1 MNCPLCEA
9 RDVGRIGRERYYC
22 RECCHEWTKG
32 DGIVKI
38 YEVLSDGSVERL
50 ETKVE
55 TKVEA
60 KVEPF
65 PLDLQTHSVVRRRA
79 G

>member
-1 MNCPLCEA
+1 MECCPLCGV

-32 DGIVKI
+32 DGELKI
-38 YEVLSDGSVERL
+38 YEVLSDGSVEQL
-50 ETKVE
+50 GIESK
-55 TKVEA
+55 
-60 KVEPF
+60 PF
-65 PLDLQTHSVVRRRA
+65 SRVFSHRIVRRRA